1 MTTTLFRGG
10 TAYTQGRL
18 VRSDV
23 LVRDGIVADL
33 RPSIDEPADDT
44 VDATDCIVTPGLIDT
59 HTHVYHGAF
68 RLGIHADRIAARSG
82 TTTWVDAGTA
92 GAGAFPGLIHQV
104 KDTSRVRVVP
114 FINLSF
120 MGLANA
126 GLMTR
131 EVGELWDASYADV
144 RAILRANEENPGQ
157 IKGIKLRASSNALAD
172 NAASVLPQARFIADE
187 LDVPLMVHIGMS
199 PPTIEEVTA
208 HLVEGDILTHCF
220 HPHAGGRITDRNGRL
235 RPCVRDA
242 IDRGVHLDVGHG
254 VASISHRIV
263 IQCLEQ
269 GVLPDSLS
277 SDIHAENVGW
287 PVRSQLTVIEMF
299 LALGLSLTEVLERA
313 TSRPAGMIRQ
323 PELGVLQ
330 VGSAADLALLRLVDG
345 SYEKQDS
352 TGHTLAFTQRLEC
365 AGAYRDGVLIPPA
378 EGPDEF
384 RPSPWLTRFGA
395 MPPQEEEKK

>member
-1 MTTTLFRGG
+1 MTTLLFRGG
-10 TAYTQGRL
+10 TAYSGGEL
-18 VRSDV
+18 VRADV
-23 LVRDGIVADL
+23 LVRDGVVADL
-33 RPSIDEPADDT
+33 RPSIDEPADEV
-44 VDATDCIVTPGLIDT
+44 VDATGCIVAPGLIDT

-92 GAGAFPGLIHQV
+92 GAGAFPGLISQV
-104 KDTSRVRVVP
+104 KDASRVRVVP

-144 RAILRANEENPGQ
+144 RAILRANEENPGE

-199 PPTIEEVTA
+199 PPTIEEVTRY
-208 HLVEGDILTHCF
+208 LVEGDILTHCF
-220 HPHAGGRITDRNGRL
+220 HPHAGGRITDRDGRL
-235 RPCVRDA
+235 RQCVKDA
-242 IDRGVHLDVGHG
+242 VDRGVKLDVGHG
-254 VASISHRIV
+254 VASISHRV
-263 IQCLEQ
+263 VLQCLDE

-287 PVRSQLTVIEMF
+287 PVRSQLTVVEMF
-299 LALGLSLTEVLERA
+299 LALGLSLQEVLERA
-313 TSRPAGMIRQ
+313 TARPAGMIRR
-323 PELGVLQ
+323 PDLGVLA
-330 VGSAADLALLRLVDG
+330 VGSVADIAVLRLVDG
-345 SYEKQDS
+345 EFQKQDS
-352 TGHTLAFTQRLEC
+352 TGHTLNLTQRLDC
-365 AGAYRDGVLIPPA
+365 VGAYREGELIPQA

-395 MPPQEEEKK
+395 LPPQEEEEK

>member
-1 MTTTLFRGG
+1 MTTVLFRGG
-10 TAYTQGRL
+10 TAYTGGELIR
-18 VRSDV
+18 RDV
-23 LVRDGIVADL
+23 LVRDGMVVDL
-33 RPSIDEPADDT
+33 QPTIDEPADEI
-44 VDATDCIVTPGLIDT
+44 VDATGCIVSPGLIDT

-68 RLGIHADRIAARSG
+68 RLGIHADRVAARSG

-92 GAGAFPGLIHQV
+92 GAGAFQGLIQQV
-104 KDTSRVRVVP
+104 KEVSRVRVVP

-144 RAILRANEENPGQ
+144 RAILRANEENPGE
-157 IKGIKLRASSNALAD
+157 IKGVKLRASSNALAD
-172 NAASVLPQARFIADE
+172 NASSVLPQARFIADE

-199 PPTIEEVTA
+199 PPTIEEVTS

-220 HPHAGGRITDRNGRL
+220 HPHAGGRITDRDGRV
-235 RPCVRDA
+235 RSCVRDA
-242 IDRGVHLDVGHG
+242 IDRGVRLDVGHG
-254 VASISHRIV
+254 VASISHRV
-263 IQCLEQ
+263 AMQCLEQ

-287 PVRSQLTVIEMF
+287 PIRSQLTVVEMF
-299 LALGLSLTEVLERA
+299 LALGLSLTDVLERA
-313 TSRPAGMIRQ
+313 TARPAAMIGR
-323 PELGVLQ
+323 PDLGVLE
-330 VGSAADLALLRLVDG
+330 VGSPADLAVLRLVEG
-345 SYEKQDS
+345 EYEKQDS

-365 AGAYRDGVLIPPA
+365 LGAYRDGVLIPPA
-378 EGPDEF
+378 DGPDEF

-395 MPPQEEEKK
+395 MPPQEEEEK